1 MTFSIRTSTYLVIIA
16 FALLFKVGNLYS
28 QSDIWV
34 GSWSCANYAAGSGN
48 TPPSPYLANNTL
60 RQIVRVSIGGNS
72 LRVKFTNKTCSTPVT
87 MNSVNIAVSKGGS
100 SVDASTITPLQFNCS
115 HTVTMNAYS
124 DVTSDPVAFALSPGM
139 HVAITIHYG
148 QASSNTDIT
157 SHVASRTD
165 SYITTGDH
173 SSAEDFGGSVI
184 TAHWFH
190 INTIEVLAPDSAGSV
205 AIIGNSITDGYGLSG
220 GLQNRWTDIFSEQL
234 LNDPRTDK
242 IGVLNLGIGG
252 TNVSGTNP
260 TTGASRFNN
269 DILSQSGLRWIII
282 FYGTNDIAGGV
293 SASKIT
299 ATYKKMIDDAHALNI
314 KVYGATITPFK
325 GSGHYSEAHELVRN
339 EVNEW
344 IRTPGN
350 FDACIDF
357 DKAIRDP
364 NDHSKLL
371 AKYSKDWL
379 HPNVDGYVFLGKS
392 VDLELFTEIE
402 NTRTLYANAGN
413 DQTLIDLENKGS
425 VEVNLNGSNSI
436 SFGDRIES
444 YRWFENSIQIA
455 DGETSVVNLEL
466 GKHII
471 TLTITD
477 KDGQTDSD
485 EIVINVIADTGV
497 WLEAECGKVGGL
509 WNIESDENASNRK
522 YVSIKSGNNST
533 ASAPTDSTGLLSYT
547 FDIEEGG
554 VYNLLARLICPSPN
568 DDSFWIKMN
577 KGSFAMWN
585 GIEAPVWQWHQFNSG
600 FSLTKGTNTL
610 TIGYREDGA
619 KLDKLWI
626 TKHKADLNNAGSD
639 AYNCTSSSDVIEKDP
654 FIKTYPN
661 PVSEL
666 LFVEHAE
673 SPFDLIL
680 YDNVGSNLLYRN
692 DKSYSVIVDMT
703 NYHAGIYWLKIKNE
717 SKTTIKKIIKK

>member
-1 MTFSIRTSTYLVIIA
+1 MQKIKFTFLVIV
-16 FALLFKVGNLYS
+16 LFISGFTTKG
-28 QSDIWV
+28 QSEIWV
-34 GSWSCANYAAGSGN
+34 GSWSCANYAAGTNN

-60 RQIVRVSIGGNS
+60 RQIVRVSIGGDS

-87 MNSVNIAVSKGGS
+87 IKSVNIAVSKGGS
-100 SVDASTITPLQFNCS
+100 SVNASTITPLQFNGNQ
-115 HTVTMNAYS
+115 TVTMNAYS
-124 DVTSDPVAFALSPGM
+124 DVTSDPVAFALTPSM
-139 HVAITIHYG
+139 RVAITIVYG
-148 QASSNTDIT
+148 QTASNADIT

-165 SYITTGDH
+165 SYIKEGDH
-173 SSAEDFGGSVI
+173 FTADDFGGSVI

-234 LNDPRTDK
+234 LDDPRTEK

-269 DILSQSGLRWIII
+269 DVLSQSGLRWIII
-282 FYGTNDIAGGV
+282 FYGTNDIAGGA

-299 ATYKKMIDDAHALNI
+299 GTYKKMVDDAHALNI

-325 GSGHYSEAHELVRN
+325 GSGHYSEARDIVRN

-344 IRTPGN
+344 IRTPDN

-371 AKYSKDWL
+371 AKYSNDWL
-379 HPNVDGYVFLGKS
+379 HPNVDGYELLGKS
-392 VDLELFTEIE
+392 VNLDLFTEIE
-402 NTRTLYANAGN
+402 NTRTLYAGAGD
-413 DQTLIDLENKGS
+413 DQTLIDIENTGS
-425 VEVNLNGSNSI
+425 VAVKLNASNSV

-444 YRWFENSIQIA
+444 YSWIENGVQIA
-455 DGETSVVNLEL
+455 EGETAIVNLTL

-471 TLTITD
+471 TLAITD

-497 WLEAECGKVGGL
+497 WIEAECGTVGSL
-509 WNIESDENASNRK
+509 WEVETDNNASNGK
-522 YVSIKSGNNST
+522 FVTVKSGNNST
-533 ASAPTDSTGLLSYT
+533 ASASPDSSGWLTYT
-547 FDIEEGG
+547 FEIEKGG
-554 VYNLLARLICPSPN
+554 VYNLLARLICPGPN
-568 DDSFWIKMN
+568 DDSFWMKID
-577 KGSFAMWN
+577 KGSFSMWN
-585 GIEAPVWQWHQFNSG
+585 GITSATWQWHQFSASY
-600 FSLTKGTNTL
+600 SLSVGTHTL
-610 TIGYREDGA
+610 TIAYREDGA

-626 TKHKADLNNAGSD
+626 TNQLADVQNAGGN
-639 AYNCTSSSDVIEKDP
+639 AINCIASSNRVELNP
-654 FIKTYPN
+654 FIKIYPN
-661 PVSEL
+661 PVSDL
-666 LFVEHAE
+666 LMVDHVD
-673 SPFDLIL
+673 SPFELFI
-680 YDNVGSNLLYRN
+680 YNNVGEKLLHRN
-692 DKSYSVIVDMT
+692 EKKPSASVDMS
-703 NYHAGIYWLKIKNE
+703 NYHSGIYLLRIKAGSKI
-717 SKTTIKKIIKK
+717 TLQKIIKI